1 MTREDVFNNIK
12 ANYGKYGLT
21 DDDINKEIESG
32 EAHGF
37 SYQTIYT
44 GLKMALGRAFNTEE
58 YFTPE
63 EVVEAMGVSV
73 EEVIAEIEAARQ
85 QAIEN
90 GEDADEIA
98 YKTEPEEL
106 QRFIIPAG
114 FLSK

>member
-1 MTREDVFNNIK
+1 MTREDLFLNIK
-12 ANYGKYGLT
+12 TNYSKYGIT
-21 DDDINKEIESG
+21 DEIIEQEIQSG

-44 GLKMALGRAFNTEE
+44 GLKMAFGSAFNTEE

-63 EVVEAMGVSV
+63 EVAEAMGVTV

-98 YKTEPEEL
+98 YKTEPQE
-106 QRFIIPAG
+106 QHRFIIPAG
-114 FLSK
+114 FLK

>member
-1 MTREDVFNNIK
+1 MTREDLFLNIK
-12 ANYGKYGLT
+12 NNYSKYGIT
-21 DDDINKEIESG
+21 DEIIEQEIQSG

-44 GLKMALGRAFNTEE
+44 GLRMAFGNAFNTEE
-58 YFTPE
+58 HFTPE
-63 EVVEAMGVSV
+63 EVAEAMGVTV

-98 YKTEPEEL
+98 YKTEPQE
-106 QRFIIPAG
+106 QHRFIIPAG
-114 FLSK
+114 FLK